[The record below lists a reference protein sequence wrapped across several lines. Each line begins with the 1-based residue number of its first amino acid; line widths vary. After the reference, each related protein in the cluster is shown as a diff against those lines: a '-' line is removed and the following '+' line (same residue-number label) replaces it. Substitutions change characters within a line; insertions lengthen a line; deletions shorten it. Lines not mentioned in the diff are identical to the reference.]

1 MMLSLIVAASLAA
14 QPAIDPDVKARIDRI
29 LAATP
34 LVDGH
39 NDLPYAVRLK
49 RDYAV
54 DGLEAGQ
61 DDLHTDME
69 RLEQG
74 GVGGQL
80 WSVYI
85 SASVTGDQ
93 AIRETIEQ
101 IDIADR
107 LIDAYPD
114 DLTWAMTADEIE
126 RVHAEGKIASL
137 LGVEGGHQIGGS
149 LAALRQFRNL
159 GAIYMTL
166 THGATTGWADSATDE
181 PKHDGLAPFGVEVV
195 KEMNRIG
202 MLVDLSHVS
211 AEAMHDALDA
221 TAAPVI
227 FSHSSARGVTDHPRN
242 VPDDVLVRLKDNGGV
257 VMITFVPSF
266 VNDGARAWGDLAQA
280 ERARLEE
287 AYPLIAG
294 KPDPAALEAWNA
306 WLAAN
311 PTPKSSVSDVAD
323 HVEHVARVAG
333 YDHVGIGGDYDG
345 IPFGPDGLEDVSTY
359 PNLFAELIAR
369 GWSDENL
376 AKLAGGNFLR
386 ALRGAEA
393 VAVSMANVTGSLDKP
408 EMAD

>member
-1 MMLSLIVAASLAA
+1 MFAILLAA
-14 QPAIDPDVKARIDRI
+14 AALAGQPTIAPDVQARIDRI
-29 LAATP
+29 LSQTP
-34 LVDGH
+34 LIDGH
-39 NDLPYAVRLK
+39 NDLPYAVRNK
-49 RDYAV
+49 RGYAV
-54 DGLEAGQ
+54 EGLEAGQ
-61 DDLHTDME
+61 EDLQTDFA
-69 RLEQG
+69 RLDEG
-74 GVGGQL
+74 RVGGQL

-85 SASVTGDQ
+85 SASVTGDE

-101 IDIADR
+101 IDVADR
-107 LIDAYPD
+107 LIEAYPAN
-114 DLTWAMTADEIE
+114 LEWAMTADEIE

-149 LAALRQFRNL
+149 LAALRQYRNL

-181 PKHDGLAPFGVEVV
+181 AKHDGLAPFGVEVV

-211 AEAMHDALDA
+211 PAAMHDALDA

-242 VPDDVLVRLKDNGGV
+242 VPDDVLERLKDNGGL
-257 VMITFVPSF
+257 VMVTFVPSF
-266 VNDGARAWGDLAQA
+266 VNEGARAFGAAAQA
-280 ERARLEE
+280 EMKRIEE
-287 AYPLIAG
+287 AYPLIDG
-294 KPDPAALEAWNA
+294 EPDPQARAAWEA

-311 PTPKSSVSDVAD
+311 PAPKATVKDVAD

-333 YDHVGIGGDYDG
+333 HDHVGIGGDYDG
-345 IPFGPDGLEDVSTY
+345 IPFGPEGLEDVSTY

-386 ALRGAEA
+386 VLRGAEK
-393 VAVSMANVTGSLDKP
+393 VADDMEGTPGSLDKP
-408 EMAD
+408 AMED

>member
-1 MMLSLIVAASLAA
+1 MLSLIIAASLAA

-29 LAATP
+29 LAETP

-39 NDLPYAVRLK
+39 NDLPYAVREK
-49 RDYAV
+49 RAYSVENLQSGA
-54 DGLEAGQ
+54 E
-61 DDLHTDME
+61 DLMTDMD
-69 RLEQG
+69 RLKQG
-74 GVGGQL
+74 GMGAQL

-85 SASVTGDQ
+85 SASVTGDA

-101 IDIADR
+101 IDIANR
-107 LIDAYPD
+107 IIDAYPD
-114 DLTWAMTADEIE
+114 TLSWATSADEIE
-126 RVHAEGKIASL
+126 AIHTSGRVASL
-137 LGVEGGHQIGGS
+137 LGVEGGHQIGGN
-149 LAALRQFRNL
+149 LAALRQYKRL

-181 PKHDGLAPFGVEVV
+181 PKHGGLAPFGVEVV

-266 VNDGARAWGDLAQA
+266 VNEGARAWGDLAQA
-280 ERARLEE
+280 ERARLED

-311 PTPKSSVSDVAD
+311 PAPKSSVSDVAD
-323 HVEHVARVAG
+323 HVDHVAEVAG
-333 YDHVGIGGDYDG
+333 YDHVGIGGDFDG
-345 IPFGPDGLEDVSTY
+345 IPFGPEGLEDVSTY

-393 VAVSMANVTGSLDKP
+393 VAASMAGEPGSLDKP